1 MTYNFDDNDTEN
13 NDSTSIIEPIDSQNS
28 IFSLKSN
35 IVKYESPSFKFN
47 ITTSPS
53 LIINNILF
61 FNNFITKFFKELL
74 KELYTLL
81 LDIEF
86 KDDTDIL
93 NIFINNFL
101 FDYDL
106 DPKNVL
112 EIMTSNS
119 QNIFYYSSLIGFFYQ
134 NGIGCEVDEIKAF
147 EIFSNSVK
155 NNQKALLN
163 HFTFDQ
169 KNESISFCND
179 DIKELNEII
188 TQYFYS
194 LFLYKD
200 IILNRRNN
208 YKFYIKNAEKGDSAS
223 QYYIGNYHY
232 IKKDY
237 DKAIEWYTKSSEG
250 GNIKATYS
258 LGVCYNFGLGIKKE
272 EKKAFELF
280 LKSAEGGYK
289 YALNVVGYCYY
300 NGYGILKDENKAFEF
315 YLKAAKKGHGTSQ
328 YLVANWYNDGKHV
341 LRNEEKGFYWN
352 RKAAINGNV
361 NAQFELAEYYIDSSI
376 NKNERKAFKWYYK
389 LANENKV
396 RAIYLV
402 AKCYRDGIGIDK
414 NLKEATTW
422 IKKYELSKF
431 FGKPQ
436 ITLNDFLNGSDIDA
450 FSISPFT
457 RMCY

>member
-169 KNESISFCND
+169 KNESIKFEDGDYTTD
-179 DIKELNEII
+179 DKFNIFIDTFLLEYDLDPKNVLEII
-188 TQYFYS
+188 
-194 LFLYKD
+194 
-200 IILNRRNN
+200 II
-208 YKFYIKNAEKGDSAS
+208 
-223 QYYIGNYHY
+223 
-232 IKKDY
+232 
-237 DKAIEWYTKSSEG
+237 
-250 GNIKATYS
+250 
-258 LGVCYNFGLGIKKE
+258 
-272 EKKAFELF
+272 
-280 LKSAEGGYK
+280 
-289 YALNVVGYCYY
+289 
-300 NGYGILKDENKAFEF
+300 
-315 YLKAAKKGHGTSQ
+315 
-328 YLVANWYNDGKHV
+328 
-341 LRNEEKGFYWN
+341 
-352 RKAAINGNV
+352 
-361 NAQFELAEYYIDSSI
+361 
-376 NKNERKAFKWYYK
+376 
-389 LANENKV
+389 
-396 RAIYLV
+396 
-402 AKCYRDGIGIDK
+402 AKCYRDGIGTDK

-422 IKKYELSKF
+422 IKKYELSKPYF
-431 FGKPQ
+431 KPY
-436 ITLNDFLNGSDIDA
+436 ITLYKFLDGADIDVS
-450 FSISPFT
+450 SIASHT
-457 RMCY
+457 RM